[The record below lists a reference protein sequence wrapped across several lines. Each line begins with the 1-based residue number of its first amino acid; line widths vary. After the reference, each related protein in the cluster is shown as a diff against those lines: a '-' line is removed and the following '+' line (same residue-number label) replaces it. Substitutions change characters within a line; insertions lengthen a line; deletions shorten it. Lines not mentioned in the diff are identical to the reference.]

1 MITTASFILM
11 AEAGSTKPTVY
22 SVQSSPY
29 GLPFSEWAIKWWQW
43 HISIPKGEHPRA
55 NPTSTHCPVGDGGS
69 VSFVTQ
75 SIQGYSELVCTIPAE
90 KSVLISISS
99 GECDSDEIKSGD
111 EAALR
116 KCASEGNEYAAFQVT
131 VDGEKLNI
139 QPIQENR
146 TDSRFFNI
154 TIPKDNLYDV
164 NPGTFK
170 AVVDGYFAL
179 LKPLSPGEHKVRVVA
194 SVSNPLDPSFNFA
207 YDANYIMKVQ

>member
-1 MITTASFILM
+1 MVAVAYIDPQRRTSQGKSYKHTL
-11 AEAGSTKPTVY
+11 
-22 SVQSSPY
+22 SS
-29 GLPFSEWAIKWWQW
+29 GRRR
-43 HISIPKGEHPRA
+43 ISIICYPKHSGIFRTRLHYSCRKI
-55 NPTSTHCPVGDGGS
+55 
-69 VSFVTQ
+69 SF
-75 SIQGYSELVCTIPAE
+75 
-90 KSVLISISS
+90 ISISS